1 MMSVYNVNHIENL
14 YDDFISC
21 KKNFSNDYS
30 DIKSSYIY
38 TSTTSS
44 MKSLEKKLDALYS
57 KIEKGYKNIDTYWSS
72 FINDVKKT
80 EGYLKGSNGTG
91 SIKESAIVSA
101 INKLPKLDTYDAK
114 FSDWFN
120 TLGAKWEKAD
130 ESYTAKVE
138 EGRQTIA
145 ELEQVWDDWL
155 VLLEEDPERALKEG
169 GATVVVMVT
178 SYASG
183 MWDFAEEL
191 MDGVVYLEAECESE
205 ILKALGKDEKAEQ
218 VKTEAAEFIQTSY
231 VDKVNEELYS
241 TDLFKKI
248 NDESYIK
255 YDSELAMKIRDASK
269 GFGELIIAGALNC
282 IPGLGQAASAVL
294 LLITGFTS
302 GVGEKA
308 EEVYQTYGTDYDGD
322 IEILLSGVVSAIDF
336 YGKGQITK
344 LVFSAG
350 KSLLSKGATTV
361 VNEAAKNPSFIK
373 ALLKNVFDVDN
384 VIDSAAAAANNITY
398 SKEEGWQIDGEA
410 FLKEFGIN
418 ILITTGTSAV
428 PVIVD
433 AKRAGVAKNVDVNV
447 SSVDDAVDSYKSA
460 SKSLT
465 NDEILN
471 LNRNLSTNEIIQ
483 IRTEYDE
490 ILNKWGDDFDSYKNK
505 VINHGAGDLN
515 KLDEMAKDLKRLE
528 QIEGKLE
535 IPSSKSVLN
544 ATENWTSYN
553 KVQAD
558 ELAEEI
564 SQRPIPAMEK
574 YKVDTNSE
582 EYKRAIREIYSTP
595 SPTGTQFLNN
605 ANNPFNQTGSKLTL
619 DDLKYS
625 KSKTSQYTAE
635 YLKSNIRKY
644 SYTNTNFVE
653 GLNDSIKANGLYHFT
668 NYSDE
673 ILSSGY
679 IKKTGAI
686 NSYGTPKT
694 FFFNG
699 VPSAGQMATNLDSL
713 PLTATAVKV
722 VPSDE
727 ILSSSK
733 LKVRNL
739 DDGAISFD
747 GNFNLANS
755 QATKEYFC
763 IFKENDELV
772 YKKVTREFYESYP
785 NTAEGR
791 MMQDFLSNKKNIESI
806 RTDYLSE
813 VSEKFAES
821 RKSIKNASGMSD
833 NVLKVDSNSIKD
845 ANTYKKIWFDSTDG
859 KTMIEIT
866 DDLDPNIVFNHAAYP
881 ENVVIRKGNL
891 EFYSDGNM
899 INSRVIT
906 NTTSTS
912 SIKEKIQQKISAITE
927 RKQVKVFADYNG
939 NLKSYIFDN
948 MPSKLNG
955 VEKSRYIYCKLNNEV
970 SYSKIWNSSKAV
982 SGLDDAKAAIYYQQI
997 NLNDFAGQDIVC
1009 SNWSNMYS
1017 ELLTDAGIEN
1027 YIRGADGGHKWVVF
1041 TENGKYYMADATN
1054 NYKVAH
1060 DLARMQGNVQSGGF
1074 IEITKEQFMS
1084 NTFANEIAKNKEQ
1097 YADVIKNS
1105 NLDVSKI
1112 DKKLGF
1118 NYDDAEELFNSGIRQ
1133 GNSTKELKR
1142 LGLSSDAPIE
1152 EVIEAKLEQNL
1163 FPKVYDMGVLEGYGY
1178 SNMVNQREFT
1188 GPEITKIQRSLVA
1201 DATTGEEAVIYR
1213 IIGGKSYL
1221 HSGKGMLTE
1230 IEPDVA
1236 LHYSEYGYVRIA
1248 GR

>member
-1 MMSVYNVNHIENL
+1 MSVYNVNHIENL

-57 KIEKGYKNIDTYWSS
+57 KIQTGYKNIDTYWAS

-120 TLGAKWEKAD
+120 TLGAMWEKAD
-130 ESYTAKVE
+130 ESFTAKVE
-138 EGRQTIA
+138 EGRETVA
-145 ELEQVWDDWL
+145 KLEQGWEDWL
-155 VLLEEDPERALKEG
+155 VLLEEDPKRALKEG
-169 GATVVVMVT
+169 GATVVVT
-178 SYASG
+178 ATTIISG
-183 MWDFAEEL
+183 IYDLAETL
-191 MDGVVYLEAECESE
+191 VDGYVYIRAECSSA
-205 ILKALGKDEKAEQ
+205 ILDVLGFEEKAME
-218 VKTEAAEFIQTSY
+218 VKTEAANFIQTSY
-231 VDKVNEELYS
+231 VDKVNDALYS

-248 NDESYIK
+248 NDESYLK
-255 YDSELAMKIRDASK
+255 YDSETAMKIRSASK
-269 GFGELIIAGALNC
+269 GVTEFVLATALNC
-282 IPGLGQAASAVL
+282 IPGVGQLASAAL
-294 LLITGFTS
+294 LLGVGFTS

-308 EEVYQTYGTDYDGD
+308 QEVYQTHGTDYDGD
-322 IEILLSGVVSAIDF
+322 TEILLSGVVNAVDF
-336 YGKGQITK
+336 YGKGQIGK
-344 LVFSAG
+344 LGVTAV
-350 KSLLSKGATTV
+350 KSVVSKGATSV
-361 VNEAAKNPSFIK
+361 VSNVTTQAAKNPSFMK
-373 ALLKNVFDVDN
+373 QLLKNVFDVDN

-398 SKEEGWQIDGEA
+398 SKEEGWQIDGEK
-410 FLKEFGIN
+410 FLQEFGIN

-428 PVIVD
+428 PVLMD
-433 AKRAGVAKNVDVNV
+433 AKHASTAKNVDVNV

-471 LNRNLSTNEIIQ
+471 LNRTLSSSEKTQ
-483 IRTEYDE
+483 IWREYNDT
-490 ILNKWGDDFDSYKNK
+490 LNKWGDDFDSYKNK

-515 KLDEMAKDLKRLE
+515 KLDEMARDLKRLE

-535 IPSSKSVLN
+535 IPSSKSVVN

-553 KVQAD
+553 KAQAD

-582 EYKRAIREIYSTP
+582 EYKRAIREIYSNP

-605 ANNPFNQTGSKLTL
+605 ANNPFNQTNAKLTL

-668 NYSDE
+668 DYSDE

-699 VPSAGQMATNLDSL
+699 IPSAGQMATNLDSL

-747 GNFNLANS
+747 GNFDLANS
-755 QATKEYFC
+755 KATKEYFC

-772 YKKVTREFYESYP
+772 YKKVSREFYESYP
-785 NTAEGR
+785 NTAEGK

-821 RKSIKNASGMSD
+821 RRSMKNVSDASEKLLRPSVAVT
-833 NVLKVDSNSIKD
+833 NANVDSINFAKKASKNDISFNAKKSDSLLDKFKKGTD
-845 ANTYKKIWFDSTDG
+845 AYGGNQGSSLELYKKKFKTSIEKTEAKLIEDTIRKYYPDMSKREIEKFLAKMKSDG
-859 KTMIEIT
+859 CTYVATANNIYEQLNYDPVVFKQKLGFEMYLPNGQLNHNQLIT
-866 DDLDPNIVFNHAAYP
+866 DIYAHMSTKVHVDVNGSFEFKTYDSWTAAAKDLYGVDLPYQEANIKVLLGTKDLNCGYHAVTGNPDGTVSLKKVISSQKSTVVGTPQEIAYKLTGK
-881 ENVVIRKGNL
+881 NVDISAKELPSFL
-891 EFYSDGNM
+891 EKNG
-899 INSRVIT
+899 I
-906 NTTSTS
+906 NTTGKVS
-912 SIKEKIQQKISAITE
+912 ELFAGE
-927 RKQVKVFADYNG
+927 KVFARG
-939 NLKSYIFDN
+939 DN
-948 MPSKLNG
+948 VYLEEYLNSKKLSL
-955 VEKSRYIYCKLNNEV
+955 VERNTSVSRTSNEIINDV
-970 SYSKIWNSSKAV
+970 KKAFEEGYSINVNSV
-982 SGLDDAKAAIYYQQI
+982 SGKPVSMTDGTKLGWVTTGDDGCGHAMIVRGVNENGDIIVSSWGKKYLIP
-997 NLNDFAGQDIVC
+997 NDFVPEMRF
-1009 SNWSNMYS
+1009 N
-1017 ELLTDAGIEN
+1017 
-1027 YIRGADGGHKWVVF
+1027 
-1041 TENGKYYMADATN
+1041 
-1054 NYKVAH
+1054 
-1060 DLARMQGNVQSGGF
+1060 F
-1074 IEITKEQFMS
+1074 I
-1084 NTFANEIAKNKEQ
+1084 
-1097 YADVIKNS
+1097 
-1105 NLDVSKI
+1105 KI
-1112 DKKLGF
+1112 GVDK
-1118 NYDDAEELFNSGIRQ
+1118 
-1133 GNSTKELKR
+1133 
-1142 LGLSSDAPIE
+1142 
-1152 EVIEAKLEQNL
+1152 
-1163 FPKVYDMGVLEGYGY
+1163 
-1178 SNMVNQREFT
+1178 
-1188 GPEITKIQRSLVA
+1188 
-1201 DATTGEEAVIYR
+1201 
-1213 IIGGKSYL
+1213 
-1221 HSGKGMLTE
+1221 
-1230 IEPDVA
+1230 
-1236 LHYSEYGYVRIA
+1236 
-1248 GR
+1248 